1 MADAASEVAQQLGG
15 GMPPGFRTLS
25 EEKLRWLAT
34 TLSHAKQAHLDEL
47 DASTERAVARL
58 PLMLRG
64 PVRAIIVG
72 SKK

>member
-1 MADAASEVAQQLGG
+1 MTDAASEVAHELGG
-15 GMPPGFRTLS
+15 PMPSGFRALS

-64 PVRAIIVG
+64 PVRGILG
-72 SKK
+72 GTK